1 MSTDLP
7 MWAISERKLSLG
19 RSATGRGAAD
29 EEATVE
35 GVIAGVAGPG
45 AGFSSGRAF
54 HILPPRWGHRH
65 YTATF
70 GRGKVLSPLPRCSPV
85 LRRDCRPTGGIGRLK
100 DGTVGQLI
108 STPSETRPQRELHLN
123 HECPIVTN

>member
-1 MSTDLP
+1 MSTDFP
-7 MWAISERKLSLG
+7 MWAISERKFSLG
-19 RSATGRGAAD
+19 RSATGRGMAAD
-29 EEATVE
+29 GEATVE

-70 GRGKVLSPLPRCSPV
+70 GRGKVLSPLHSVLPV
-85 LRRDCRPTGGIGRLK
+85 QRRDAPLPPAAGGIGRLK
-100 DGTVGQLI
+100 DGTPG
-108 STPSETRPQRELHLN
+108 
-123 HECPIVTN
+123 

>member
-1 MSTDLP
+1 MSTDFP
-7 MWAISERKLSLG
+7 MWAISERKFSLG
-19 RSATGRGAAD
+19 RSATGRGIAAD

-35 GVIAGVAGPG
+35 GVIAGIVGPG

-70 GRGKVLSPLPRCSPV
+70 GRGKVLSPLPSVLPV
-85 LRRDCRPTGGIGRLK
+85 PRRDSTLPRAGRWHQASTGWHR
-100 DGTVGQLI
+100 
-108 STPSETRPQRELHLN
+108 
-123 HECPIVTN
+123 

>member
-1 MSTDLP
+1 
-7 MWAISERKLSLG
+7 MWAISERKFSLG
-19 RSATGRGAAD
+19 RSATGREIAAD
-29 EEATVE
+29 GEATVE

-70 GRGKVLSPLPRCSPV
+70 GRGKVLSPLPSVLPV
-85 LRRDCRPTGGIGRLK
+85 PRRDCIYAGRRVAP
-100 DGTVGQLI
+100 GRSRVARQA
-108 STPSETRPQRELHLN
+108 N
-123 HECPIVTN
+123 

>member
-1 MSTDLP
+1 SSLPDSSPLMSTDLP

-29 EEATVE
+29 EEATVA

-45 AGFSSGRAF
+45 AGFSSERAF

-70 GRGKVLSPLPRCSPV
+70 RRGKVLSPLPSVLPV
-85 LRRDCRPTGGIGRLK
+85 PRRKCTYRQPASGTKALK
-100 DGTVGQLI
+100 DGTAG
-108 STPSETRPQRELHLN
+108 
-123 HECPIVTN
+123 

>member
-45 AGFSSGRAF
+45 GAGFSSGRAF

-70 GRGKVLSPLPRCSPV
+70 RRSKVLSPLPSGLPYCAATAP
-85 LRRDCRPTGGIGRLK
+85 CCQPAGG
-100 DGTVGQLI
+100 
-108 STPSETRPQRELHLN
+108 TRAAKGWHRKL
-123 HECPIVTN
+123 TN

>member
-19 RSATGRGAAD
+19 RSATGRGIAAD

-35 GVIAGVAGPG
+35 GVIAGIVGPG

-70 GRGKVLSPLPRCSPV
+70 RRSKVLSPLHSGLPV
-85 LRRDCRPTGGIGRLK
+85 LSRDCTYRQLGRW
-100 DGTVGQLI
+100 
-108 STPSETRPQRELHLN
+108 
-123 HECPIVTN
+123 

>member
-7 MWAISERKLSLG
+7 MWAISERKFSLG
-19 RSATGRGAAD
+19 RSAIGRGIAAD
-29 EEATVE
+29 GEATVE

-70 GRGKVLSPLPRCSPV
+70 RRSKVLSPLPSGLPV
-85 LRRDCRPTGGIGRLK
+85 LRCECTYRQLAGGIGRLK
-100 DGTVGQLI
+100 DGTAG
-108 STPSETRPQRELHLN
+108 
-123 HECPIVTN
+123 